1 MIFDLIPKFWIPVDR
16 GGRCIMLKLNM
27 LALNMLELD
36 MLELDMLG
44 LGSERNDQD
53 GQTRVEAGIYKG
65 DQRS

>member
-1 MIFDLIPKFWIPVDR
+1 
-16 GGRCIMLKLNM
+16 MLKLNM

-36 MLELDMLG
+36 MLGLDMLG
-44 LGSERNDQD
+44 LRSERNDQD